1 MRAVFGGAAVSSVG
15 GRAAADRSGQSSAP
29 VNPASPVEYVNPFI
43 GTDLFSGRDSRGIL
57 EVFHRGMTLPGP
69 TRPWGLAQ
77 VSPDTYP
84 KGHGSTLAEDP
95 TNQGS
100 KVWPTGSQ
108 TGYAY
113 EDSAIEG
120 FSHTHLNGTGCSGY
134 GNVLVTATRGRPG
147 TTEGEYRSS
156 FGHETEEATPGYYA
170 VTLSDYEIDAELTTT
185 ERVGVHR
192 YTFPETETAE
202 ILFDVT
208 HHAQSSPA
216 EGSVTI
222 EPENDVVR
230 GETTVKEDF
239 CGGVRSYTVYFH
251 AEVEKPFTEYGTW
264 DNDVSGTGRTPGSTS
279 ERSGDCGAYVEFAT
293 SGDET
298 VVVKVGLSYVSQEQA
313 KQNLRAEVPG
323 WDFESVRTA
332 AVNEWDEKLGRI
344 EVEGGTPEQR
354 VIFYTA
360 LYNCLRY
367 PHVFSDADGTYVGMD
382 GAEHTAEG
390 YTKYATHDT
399 WGMFRSLHP
408 LLTLVAPDRQRD
420 MLMSMVDYF
429 DTTDW
434 IPRWPLANINT
445 NVMIANHAGTIFTGA
460 YLKGVR
466 DIDIETAY
474 DAMRKSATSQPELQH
489 PYEGKRKLDQYKQF
503 GYVPFQTVAE
513 SDVKGKINY
522 QTPGN
527 IIHNFNAQ
535 TTNDHSVSMTL
546 EYAYNDWVLAELATV
561 LGNDEERDRFLDR
574 SFNYRNVFDTDNSGW
589 MRPKYA
595 TGTWHR
601 PWNPSDEDGFT
612 EGNAWHYSWF
622 VPHDMGGV
630 IEGMG
635 GHRTVIDRLNQYSAG
650 VEESGLGGT
659 DYWHGNQPNKGPY
672 LYNYV
677 GKPWKT
683 QRFVRDVLEKV
694 HGPGPG
700 GLMGNE
706 DMGATSAWYVLSAMG
721 FYPTNPASA
730 RYEIGSPIFEKVT
743 IHLDDN
749 YYDGDTFVIEAPGAS
764 PDNKYVQSASL
775 NGESLE
781 KPWFSHFE
789 LLGGGR
795 LTLEMGSTPNRQWGS
810 DVDDAPPLRPTIP
823 DLFVTPSDPDP
834 DPGDSVRLVARLTDG
849 TGSPIANQEIRWYVS
864 DGVVSAERTTTGS
877 DGTVVVEYTADQTN
891 PSDESGGKVTA
902 WFAGSPEY
910 HGIYSRVKF
919 EGSAPSPRSP

>member
-1 MRAVFGGAAVSSVG
+1 
-15 GRAAADRSGQSSAP
+15 
-29 VNPASPVEYVNPFI
+29 
-43 GTDLFSGRDSRGIL
+43 
-57 EVFHRGMTLPGP
+57 
-69 TRPWGLAQ
+69 
-77 VSPDTYP
+77 
-84 KGHGSTLAEDP
+84 
-95 TNQGS
+95 
-100 KVWPTGSQ
+100 
-108 TGYAY
+108 
-113 EDSAIEG
+113 
-120 FSHTHLNGTGCSGY
+120 
-134 GNVLVTATRGRPG
+134 
-147 TTEGEYRSS
+147 
-156 FGHETEEATPGYYA
+156 
-170 VTLSDYEIDAELTTT
+170 
-185 ERVGVHR
+185 
-192 YTFPETETAE
+192 
-202 ILFDVT
+202 
-208 HHAQSSPA
+208 
-216 EGSVTI
+216 
-222 EPENDVVR
+222 
-230 GETTVKEDF
+230 
-239 CGGVRSYTVYFH
+239 
-251 AEVEKPFTEYGTW
+251 
-264 DNDVSGTGRTPGSTS
+264 
-279 ERSGDCGAYVEFAT
+279 
-293 SGDET
+293 
-298 VVVKVGLSYVSQEQA
+298 
-313 KQNLRAEVPG
+313 
-323 WDFESVRTA
+323 
-332 AVNEWDEKLGRI
+332 
-344 EVEGGTPEQR
+344 
-354 VIFYTA
+354 
-360 LYNCLRY
+360 
-367 PHVFSDADGTYVGMD
+367 
-382 GAEHTAEG
+382 
-390 YTKYATHDT
+390 
-399 WGMFRSLHP
+399 
-408 LLTLVAPDRQRD
+408 
-420 MLMSMVDYF
+420 
-429 DTTDW
+429 
-434 IPRWPLANINT
+434 
-445 NVMIANHAGTIFTGA
+445 
-460 YLKGVR
+460 
-466 DIDIETAY
+466 
-474 DAMRKSATSQPELQH
+474 
-489 PYEGKRKLDQYKQF
+489 
-503 GYVPFQTVAE
+503 
-513 SDVKGKINY
+513 VKGKINY

-527 IIHNFNAQ
+527 VIHNFNAQ

-561 LGNDEERDRFLDR
+561 LGNDENRDRFLDR

-595 TGTWHR
+595 TGAWHR

-677 GKPWKT
+677 GQPWKT

-743 IHLDDN
+743 IHLDDD
-749 YYDGDTFVIEAPGAS
+749 YYDGDTFIIEAPGAS

-789 LLGGGR
+789 LLGGGQ

-834 DPGDSVRLVARLTDG
+834 DPGDSVRLIARLTDG